1 MEVQYHLERKEMTM
15 DRSSALSTMREVI
28 AAQLDIEPETIQE
41 SSDLAGDL
49 GADSLDLLQLVTSFE
64 DTFDVEIPD
73 EDFERIKTV
82 ADALDV
88 LERLSD

>member
-1 MEVQYHLERKEMTM
+1 MEEK
-15 DRSSALSTMREVI
+15 I
-28 AAQLDIEPETIQE
+28 I
-41 SSDLAGDL
+41 DLLAKQFRIDPASIDANTNIVEDL

>member
-1 MEVQYHLERKEMTM
+1 
-15 DRSSALSTMREVI
+15 LSTMREVI

>member
-1 MEVQYHLERKEMTM
+1 M

-28 AAQLDIEPETIQE
+28 AAQLDIAPETIQE

>member
-28 AAQLDIEPETIQE
+28 AAQLDIAPETIQE

>member
-28 AAQLDIEPETIQE
+28 AAQLDTEPETIQE